1 MNTEPVLNTPELN
14 NPELKIAHQIADY
27 ISEAF
32 LPDDD
37 ASPGIDEDLMH
48 VLNSLQFLR
57 LIVHLEKTYSIKVDN
72 GEMTVENLGSVEKL
86 AAFVTRKQQP
96 GDVLLDG

>member
-1 MNTEPVLNTPELN
+1 MNTPELNTPELN
-14 NPELKIAHQIADY
+14 IAQQIADY
-27 ISEAF
+27 IGEAF
-32 LPDDD
+32 LPDEDS
-37 ASPGIDEDLMH
+37 SPEFDEDLMH

-57 LIVHLEKTYSIKVDN
+57 LIVHLEKTFSIKVDN